1 MAESTSKR
9 LKPTDPEEATVVEDR
24 ISNLP
29 DSLLC
34 HILSFLTTKKAV
46 VTSIL
51 SSRWTTL
58 WTLVPKLDFDS
69 DEFREMFSS
78 DEEEQS
84 PNHQDQWNN
93 HRYHFTFG
101 HIVSRV
107 WALRD
112 RSRNNA
118 NPIKHFRLD
127 WQSDSD
133 PIHVDTWVRTA
144 ITPDLEELDLFIPH
158 PKPFNFP
165 STLFNYAKSLLV
177 LKLNGKIVLNPPS
190 SSYGF
195 PSLKTVHLVDV
206 RFANGNTV
214 SKLLSC
220 CPVLQNLYLQTY
232 IRSGRSGWPGWPGD
246 NYFKIIVPTLK
257 TLHLIFLRYWDYK
270 LEINAPALEY
280 LYCRGCSVEDI
291 LLGNLSNLF
300 EANIAVDHDVSKEC
314 GKKIRDFIG
323 ALSNAKS
330 LHLVSN
336 LTEVIFF

>member
-34 HILSFLTTKKAV
+34 HILSFLTTKEAV

-69 DEFREMFSS
+69 NEFGEIFSS

-84 PNHQDQWNN
+84 PNHQDQWNTN
-93 HRYHFTFG
+93 RYHFTFA

-118 NPIKHFRLD
+118 NPIKHFRLY
-127 WQSDSD
+127 WRSDSD

-144 ITPDLEELDLFIPH
+144 ITPDLEELDLLISH

-190 SSYGF
+190 SSFGF
-195 PSLKTVHLVDV
+195 PSLKTVHLVNV
-206 RFANGNTV
+206 RFANGNTF

-220 CPVLQNLYLQTY
+220 CPVLQNLYLQIY
-232 IRSGRSGWPGWPGD
+232 ISGTV
-246 NYFKIIVPTLK
+246 IT
-257 TLHLIFLRYWDYK
+257 
-270 LEINAPALEY
+270 
-280 LYCRGCSVEDI
+280 I
-291 LLGNLSNLF
+291 L
-300 EANIAVDHDVSKEC
+300 
-314 GKKIRDFIG
+314 
-323 ALSNAKS
+323 KS
-330 LHLVSN
+330 LYLHSKHY
-336 LTEVIFF
+336 I